1 MRIAISI
8 IAAFIIIASAVF
20 YSQYA
25 RAQNLLTPR
34 DEFLTVISQ
43 AQDEPGHAIWFY
55 ISGLVGGAN
64 AAAVIRTGEPLICD
78 THEFFDTE
86 TTSDVIFDWL
96 TKTEALSNPDIYLE
110 LVVPLAFADRY
121 PCTMI

>member
-43 AQDEPGHAIWFY
+43 AQD
-55 ISGLVGGAN
+55 
-64 AAAVIRTGEPLICD
+64 
-78 THEFFDTE
+78 
-86 TTSDVIFDWL
+86 
-96 TKTEALSNPDIYLE
+96 
-110 LVVPLAFADRY
+110 
-121 PCTMI
+121 